1 MGIEMPKPYIFAR
14 PSGLFVRFLVP
25 VDLRPLVGARF
36 VVRALHARSD
46 DARLAAAVMGV
57 ALSQAFGALRR
68 GEPMADDILEK
79 ALAALQ
85 GGKVRRWEVEVN
97 GHRVNVPDH
106 PDPDINY
113 QRMTETMARLE
124 ALSPKAAAVDPTKP
138 LRPVLTIREAAAK
151 HLGDLRQLKRKP
163 RTIMDSAHALR
174 LLGELLGED
183 KPVAEITTDDMRSV
197 RDSIARLPTNAT
209 KRKEFKGLNTKGAI
223 LVATA
228 KDIPGPADRTMRKH
242 RSRLSKF
249 FNDLVEQDK
258 ISRNPIHGVA
268 FGSDREEE
276 EPGRRPFTDAELGKI
291 FEPVRFK
298 KWASKAPH
306 RWFGPMLGL
315 YSGARVSEIAQL
327 LAEDIQQ
334 EEGVWGF
341 RVRPSKAKGKSVK
354 NDASKRFVPFAQPIL
369 DAGILAYLD
378 DLKDYGH
385 ARLFPNLP
393 RKDDGG
399 FGAYLSK
406 QFSAYLK
413 KECGITDL
421 GLGFHGFRHTFATRL
436 NRKGATLEDI
446 APITGHVRNENVLR
460 DAYVDIVP
468 PANKVETLAK
478 FASPVSLLPY
488 TPGQF
493 RHAFRKAEV
502 NRPPS
507 KKAKQGGARA
517 GKA

>member
-1 MGIEMPKPYIFAR
+1 MPKPYIFAR

-36 VVRALHARSD
+36 VVRALHARRD

-68 GEPMADDILEK
+68 GEPMADEILEK

-85 GGKVRRWEVEVN
+85 GGKARPWELEVN
-97 GHRVNVPDH
+97 GHRVSLPDH
-106 PDPDINY
+106 PDPDKNY
-113 QRMTETMARLE
+113 RQMTETMARLE
-124 ALSPKAAAVDPTKP
+124 ALPPKAPAIDPTKP
-138 LRPVLTIREAAAK
+138 LRAVLTIQDAAAK
-151 HLGDLRQLKRKP
+151 HLGDLRQMKRKP

-183 KPVAEITTDDMRSV
+183 KPVAQITTDDMRSV

-223 LVATA
+223 LLATA
-228 KDIPGPADRTMRKH
+228 KNIPGPADRTMRKH

-369 DAGILAYLD
+369 DAGILAYVD

-393 RKDDGG
+393 RKEDGG

>member
-1 MGIEMPKPYIFAR
+1 MPKPYIFAR

-36 VVRALHARSD
+36 VVRALHARRD

-68 GEPMADDILEK
+68 GEPMADEILEK

-85 GGKVRRWEVEVN
+85 GGKARPWELEVN
-97 GHRVNVPDH
+97 GHRVSLPDH
-106 PDPDINY
+106 PDPDTNY
-113 QRMTETMARLE
+113 RQMTETMARLE
-124 ALSPKAAAVDPTKP
+124 ALPPKAPAIDPTKP
-138 LRPVLTIREAAAK
+138 LRAVLTIQDAAAK
-151 HLGDLRQLKRKP
+151 HLGDLRQMKRKP

-183 KPVAEITTDDMRSV
+183 KPVAQITTDDMRSV

-223 LVATA
+223 LLATA
-228 KDIPGPADRTMRKH
+228 KNIPGPADRTMRKH

-369 DAGILAYLD
+369 DAGILAYVD

-393 RKDDGG
+393 RKEDGG

-502 NRPPS
+502 TRPPS

-517 GKA
+517 GTA

>member
-1 MGIEMPKPYIFAR
+1 MPKPYIFAR

-25 VDLRPLVGARF
+25 VDMRPLVGARF

-85 GGKVRRWEVEVN
+85 GGKTRPWEVEVN
-97 GHRVNVPDH
+97 GHRVNLPDH
-106 PDPDINY
+106 PDPDTNY
-113 QRMTETMARLE
+113 RQMTETMARLE
-124 ALSPKAAAVDPTKP
+124 ALPPKAPTIDPTKS
-138 LRPVLTIREAAAK
+138 LRPILTIGEAAEK
-151 HLGDLRQLKRKP
+151 HLGDLRQQKRKP
-163 RTIMDSAHALR
+163 RTLMDSAHALR
-174 LLGELLGED
+174 LLAELLGED

-197 RDSIARLPTNAT
+197 RNSVARLPTNAT
-209 KRKEFKGLNTKGAI
+209 KRKEFKGLNVKGAI
-223 LVATA
+223 LLATA
-228 KDIPGPADRTMRKH
+228 KDIPGPSERTMEKH
-242 RSRLSKF
+242 RSRLAKF
-249 FNDLVEQDK
+249 FNDLVKHDK
-258 ISRNPIHGVA
+258 IDRNPIHGVP

-276 EPGRRPFTDAELGKI
+276 EPGRRPFTDEELRKI
-291 FEPVRFK
+291 FEPIRFK
-298 KWASKAPH
+298 AWASKAPH

-315 YSGARVSEIAQL
+315 YSGARVNEIAQL
-327 LAEDIQQ
+327 LAEDVQQ
-334 EEGVWGF
+334 DEGVWGF
-341 RVRPSKAKGKSVK
+341 RVRPSKSKGKSVK

-369 DAGILAYLD
+369 DAGILAYVD
-378 DLKDYGH
+378 DLKNYGH

-413 KECGITDL
+413 KECGITEP

-436 NRKGATLEDI
+436 SRKRVGLEEI

-460 DAYVDIVP
+460 DAYIDTVL
-468 PANKVETLAK
+468 PADMVETLAK
-478 FASPVSLLPY
+478 FAPPVSLLPY

-493 RHAFRKAEV
+493 RQAFRRAEI

-507 KKAKQGGARA
+507 KQAKQGGA
-517 GKA
+517 KASKA